1 MWTKRSKSYFS
12 FHRKIK
18 KSLKF
23 YFLKIFFLM
32 FWRNFWQKFLPLGL
46 SGYIFK
52 LFYWFRN
59 VIKTS
64 LFPSWTLFRTF
75 RNQKKLILMSEN
87 ENCCFWKTVSKLHI
101 AWENEKHN
109 ICSSAKMHLWMQ
121 NRQNMTFLQSTT
133 IDNLLVTITFTVQKM
148 HNTTV
153 ETKLFNNYVYSEE
166 LNVFLKHRILL
177 WKQKLF
183 SNSF

>member
-1 MWTKRSKSYFS
+1 
-12 FHRKIK
+12 
-18 KSLKF
+18 
-23 YFLKIFFLM
+23 
-32 FWRNFWQKFLPLGL
+32 
-46 SGYIFK
+46 
-52 LFYWFRN
+52 
-59 VIKTS
+59 
-64 LFPSWTLFRTF
+64 
-75 RNQKKLILMSEN
+75 
-87 ENCCFWKTVSKLHI
+87 
-101 AWENEKHN
+101 
-109 ICSSAKMHLWMQ
+109 MQ